1 MMYLYLVAMIGV
13 FALSYWAYVSRPRRY
28 ADLMGVSAL
37 LSVVFVVN
45 NLLVELY
52 GFPDVM
58 LAAPI
63 LDLALSVMIYRAWK
77 ANPEPWKIFMV
88 CALVAQLMLH
98 TVAIAMW
105 RLNELTYSGLYTYVV
120 AVNGF
125 FIVQLL
131 TLGIVGAGHGLD
143 IVRQWMLDRRRD
155 AAVPYAGR

>member
-1 MMYLYLVAMIGV
+1 MMYWYLAAMAGV
-13 FALSYWAYVSRPRRY
+13 FLLSYWAYVSRPKQY
-28 ADLMGVSAL
+28 ADLMGVSVL

-58 LAAPI
+58 LAAPV
-63 LDLALSVMIYRAWK
+63 LDLALCAMIYRAWRHSK
-77 ANPEPWKIFMV
+77 EPWKAMMV

-98 TVAIAMW
+98 AVTISMW
-105 RLNELTYSGLYTYVV
+105 QMGDLTHGGLYTYVV

-131 TLGIVGAGHGLD
+131 TLGFVGASHGLD
-143 IVRQWMLDRRRD
+143 IVRQWVLDRRRD
-155 AAVPYAGR
+155 AVVPHAGR

>member
-1 MMYLYLVAMIGV
+1 MYWYLVAMIGV

-45 NLLVELY
+45 NLLVELF

-58 LAAPI
+58 LAAPV

-77 ANPEPWKIFMV
+77 QNPESWKIV
-88 CALVAQLMLH
+88 LICALVAQLMLH
-98 TVAIAMW
+98 AVTIAMW
-105 RLNELTYSGLYTYVV
+105 RLHELTEAGLYTYVV

-131 TLGIVGAGHGLD
+131 TLGFIGAGHGLD
-143 IVRQWMLDRRRD
+143 IVRQWMSNRRRD
-155 AAVPYAGR
+155 VAVPHVSR